1 MSVTSVKL
9 LNVTGSLTEDFH
21 REYSGEVQIATTDA
35 VNDGPVTVLN
45 AVLGVYPYGSTF
57 VHGTEGDIL
66 AVVRSIGNVRRRG
79 SGSSNERLIWS
90 ADVKWST
97 RGTQRDPSDP
107 PGDPTN
113 WAWRIRG
120 LNGTGQKWLTKDRT
134 GRALVNSSDE
144 PFEDVPPIDDPNAVL
159 SLEKNT
165 PTLSL
170 SQWTEARGKVNS
182 ASLWGLDARC
192 VRLVK
197 WDWQVQWTGPG
208 QAYVANTFEVH
219 VKEDGYYYEPA
230 DVGYRERSGVN
241 IDGTPAYTPILVNG
255 EIPTKP
261 VYLNGAGH
269 VKQDGNPVVYFD
281 GQGGN
286 PDPFELEY
294 EYDLGSIFPA
304 SLPVPIVS

>member
-1 MSVTSVKL
+1 MSVSSVALMSVT
-9 LNVTGSLTEDFH
+9 GSMTEDFH
-21 REYSGEVQIATTDA
+21 REYVGEIQIATTSA
-35 VNDGPVTVLN
+35 ANDGPVTVLN
-45 AVLGVYPYGSTF
+45 AIIGAFPYGSSFT
-57 VHGTEGDIL
+57 HGTEADIL
-66 AVVRSIGNVRRRG
+66 AVVRSIGNVRRR
-79 SGSSNERLIWS
+79 SGVAAADRLIWS
-90 ADVKWST
+90 GEVRWST
-97 RGTQRDPSDP
+97 RGTKHDPSDP

-113 WAWRIRG
+113 WAWRVRG
-120 LNGTGQKWLTKDRT
+120 LNGT

-197 WDWQVQWTGPG
+197 WDWQVQWTGIG
-208 QAYVANTFEVH
+208 QAYVSNSFEVH
-219 VKEDGYYYEPA
+219 VNEAGYYYQPA
-230 DVGYRERSGVN
+230 DVGFREKAGVN
-241 IDGTPAYTPILVNG
+241 VDGTPAYTPIIVNG
-255 EIPTKP
+255 EIPSKP

-269 VKQDGNPVVYFD
+269 IKQDGNAVVYFD

-286 PDPFELEY
+286 PEPFELEDQ
-294 EYDLGSIFPA
+294 YDLGAIFPA
-304 SLPVPIVS
+304 SLPGPIVS